1 MTIVLYALE
10 NQEELLKF
18 LNDNNKKPFLFSLGD
33 ENDFSDLKLSDGIFE
48 DLDNCYSY
56 IYLVYLKEPVKEL
69 DIPIVSDFYIKR
81 SQQ

>member
-1 MTIVLYALE
+1 MIIIKSLF
-10 NQEELLKF
+10 F
-18 LNDNNKKPFLFSLGD
+18 LSLGD
-33 ENDFSDLKLSDGIFE
+33 ENDFSDLKLSAGSFD

-69 DIPIVSDFYIKR
+69 DIPIVSDFYIKS